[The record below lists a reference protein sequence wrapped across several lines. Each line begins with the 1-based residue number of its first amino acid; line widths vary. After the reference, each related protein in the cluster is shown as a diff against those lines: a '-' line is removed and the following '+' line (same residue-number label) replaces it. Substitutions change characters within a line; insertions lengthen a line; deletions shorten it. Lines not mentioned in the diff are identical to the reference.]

1 MRRSGVEALIPR
13 ALAASALALVAL
25 ASPTALAFALDADL
39 HVVVPVSLHESIPV
53 DLPVAGVVEAPPA
66 TADRMVDRAE
76 AALFEPA
83 DAQQDPQEGSPEAGA
98 QPQDAPA
105 PILAAGIPLPLATVG
120 AIPVLRDLG
129 QPLPMG
135 LGPLLEGA
143 PAPAAAPA
151 APPPAAIAPQ
161 AEAVTLAPPPSP
173 VSVGA
178 SLAAVAAV
186 GAAAPALFGWDRL
199 RRFLLPLA
207 LYTRIA
213 KERLLDHGSRE
224 KLLLAIRERPGLP
237 VADLAS
243 GTGVPRNTATYHLRR
258 LEREGLVVSQ
268 RSGRVRVWFLVGGDA
283 RRDEAPAY
291 AALRH
296 GVTRAI
302 AMQVAAQPGVD
313 QQALCARFGLAPSL
327 AHWHVD
333 RLLQTGLVRKER
345 DGRHVR
351 YYPTEG
357 LPRVAALTG

>member
-143 PAPAAAPA
+143 PAPAAAPLA
-151 APPPAAIAPQ
+151 RLRGRLPRRGRRRGRRRPRPLRLGPPEALPAAAGALHAHRQGAPPGPRQPR
-161 AEAVTLAPPPSP
+161 EAPPRHPRAAGP
-173 VSVGA
+173 PRRRPRLRDRRPAQHRDVPPAPPRARGA
-178 SLAAVAAV
+178 RRLAALGPRA
-186 GAAAPALFGWDRL
+186 RL
-199 RRFLLPLA
+199 
-207 LYTRIA
+207 
-213 KERLLDHGSRE
+213 
-224 KLLLAIRERPGLP
+224 
-237 VADLAS
+237 
-243 GTGVPRNTATYHLRR
+243 VPR
-258 LEREGLVVSQ
+258 
-268 RSGRVRVWFLVGGDA
+268 GR
-283 RRDEAPAY
+283 
-291 AALRH
+291 
-296 GVTRAI
+296 
-302 AMQVAAQPGVD
+302 
-313 QQALCARFGLAPSL
+313 
-327 AHWHVD
+327 
-333 RLLQTGLVRKER
+333 
-345 DGRHVR
+345 
-351 YYPTEG
+351 
-357 LPRVAALTG
+357 